1 MKEADFK
8 ASYDHL
14 AHSLDNTQG
23 TIRFVDKK
31 IGSAMALL
39 TAVLGFVF
47 PKFVDIETVVEVWQ
61 LCGYGKGCVV
71 LLGIVGI
78 ACVVLFLKVL
88 HFAAVAMSP
97 RPPSGSWSSHKWLLF
112 PFWNTKAEGND
123 YDAVT
128 KAKITLNGIS
138 RADILAEFRE
148 QLCVLGGIL
157 AAKINACG
165 KMFRC
170 LWQFFIALMVFVLIV
185 LLFIKLPYAGSD
197 GKGVEFYRER
207 TETLSITI

>member
-8 ASYDHL
+8 ASFDHL

-23 TIRFVDKK
+23 TIRFIDKK

-47 PKFVDIETVVEVWQ
+47 PKFVDVGTVVEVWQ
-61 LCGYGKGCVV
+61 LCGYGKACVV
-71 LLGIVGI
+71 LLGIVGF
-78 ACVVLFLKVL
+78 ACVVLLLEVL
-88 HFAAVAMSP
+88 HFVAVAMSP
-97 RPPSGSWSSHKWLLF
+97 RPPSGPWSRNKWLLF
-112 PFWNTKAEGND
+112 PFWNTQAEGTD

-128 KAKITLNGIS
+128 KAKVTLDGIS

-157 AAKINACG
+157 AAKINACE

-170 LWQFFIALMVFVLIV
+170 LWWLFIALTVFVLIE
-185 LLFIKLPYAGSD
+185 LFAIKLPHGGRD

-207 TETLSITI
+207 TEMLSITI